1 MFGWSYNLPAELG
14 KVADVQI
21 VVKVKVKFVLL
32 GKAISRRE
40 SFLHFEWRLQ
50 NVYKLA
56 HLQRV
61 HYLLTVLAHA
71 HEARVHIVESTHKIL
86 MNLKVRRE
94 V

>member
-40 SFLHFEWRLQ
+40 SFLHFE
-50 NVYKLA
+50 LA
-56 HLQRV
+56 F
-61 HYLLTVLAHA
+61 TKICTNW
-71 HEARVHIVESTHKIL
+71 HICNASTIYSL
-86 MNLKVRRE
+86 F
-94 V
+94 